1 MADAWPARSIHA
13 RAPAAPG
20 IIAAILLATLA
31 LVAACSSAPT
41 PPPSLAVTGPVLT
54 VATNGPL
61 ACPVQPMGC
70 VLSLEVVPGTG
81 PWEPPVAYEPPP
93 DHQFER
99 TQTDVGLRPPVGTPM
114 SIAPGP
120 LRVIAVLTLVSDVVT
135 PSGPSYMGIGW
146 KCQTAIVVKP
156 DTKLVSVVVALQGL
170 LPCTISA
177 TLD

>member
-1 MADAWPARSIHA
+1 MADAAQARSTDA
-13 RAPAAPG
+13 RASAAPAAVV
-20 IIAAILLATLA
+20 AILLATLI
-31 LVAACSSAPT
+31 LVAGCSSAPT

-81 PWEPPVAYEPPP
+81 PWEPPVGYEPPP

-146 KCQTAIVVKP
+146 TCQTGVVVKP
-156 DTKLVSVVVALQGL
+156 DTKLVSVVIALQGL

-177 TLD
+177 SLD